1 MKETNWKKVKNV
13 IGWMFDFLFV
23 TCLLLG
29 YMYGVVSIQ
38 NPGIPEGLFT
48 ILVSVASTLFIIFG
62 YAVFLPALRTH
73 ARLYEKY
80 IEREHYEKMM
90 KMIKE
95 SRMGILHMARGLTV
109 MYNDERTRKLI
120 DELIEVIKEPEEE

>member
-1 MKETNWKKVKNV
+1 MKTNWKKVKNV
-13 IGWMFDFLFV
+13 ISWIFHFLFV

-29 YMYGVVSIQ
+29 YMYVMVSIQ

-48 ILVSVASTLFIIFG
+48 TLILVTVLLFTIFG

-95 SRMGILHMARGLTV
+95 SRMGALQLAKNLTV
-109 MYNDERTRKLI
+109 MYNDEKTGKLI
-120 DELIEVIKEPEEE
+120 DELIEVVKEPEEE